1 MRYRPSRD
9 HHDQPQSDAAQ
20 HLNGPHRVKERFLV
34 TARILNDV
42 IFQPDMGKEIQAHND
57 CRQQGHEPEEFRD
70 EEPCQD
76 NAAGKSQSQPQS
88 VGGDNKIGALKGAGL
103 KRSKTRF
110 VAILRA
116 NPVNL
121 GIDHHLWPSSL
132 AFTETV
138 YPRPIAMGGAFLF
151 PN

>member
-1 MRYRPSRD
+1 LSSNPIWEKRFMPIMIVVSKVMSPKNSRMK
-9 HHDQPQSDAAQ
+9 S
-20 HLNGPHRVKERFLV
+20 LV
-34 TARILNDV
+34 
-42 IFQPDMGKEIQAHND
+42 
-57 CRQQGHEPEEFRD
+57 
-70 EEPCQD
+70 QD